1 MTVVPSPDADLVD
14 RKYLSQF
21 STEQVGMVLQNA
33 TGAVDPDGLT
43 MTATM
48 SHDVTDAVVFSRPAT
63 RVDVGTYAVELE
75 STDTSVPGPYTI
87 DFSYLLGT
95 NSDHYAIQFEVGSN
109 APDYDALP
117 WSLKQVVEQ
126 VWIRFADAYDSALGG
141 PHLQIYLQTK
151 FGRNRVA
158 QLLKQAVG
166 RLNTLAYPHGRYAAD
181 DKFPVAAWGPLLE
194 QILYIE
200 VIKHLRRSYV
210 EIPDIVLGTS
220 ISRGDRRDYLDRWG
234 TILGDE
240 QEDLK
245 IMIDNFKMA
254 HMGLGNVSVLV
265 SGGAY
270 GNFGP
275 MAPLGGGTAAAR
287 GYLVAR
293 RIY

>member
-21 STEQVGMVLQNA
+21 ATDTVGMLLQNA
-33 TGAVDPDGLT
+33 TGAIDPDGSAMTVT
-43 MTATM
+43 MTNDAT
-48 SHDVTDAVVFSRPAT
+48 DEVAFTRPAT
-63 RVDVGTYAVELE
+63 RTAVGTYVVDLE
-75 STDTSVPGPYTI
+75 SADTSIPGPYTI
-87 DFSYLLGT
+87 DFAYTLGGT
-95 NSDHYAIQFEVGSN
+95 ADHYAVAFEVGSS

-126 VWIRFADAYDSALGG
+126 VMIRFGDAYDSPLGG

-166 RLNTLAYPHGRYAAD
+166 RLTTLSYPHGQYAAD
-181 DKFPVAAWGPLLE
+181 DKFPVAVWGGLLE
-194 QILYIE
+194 QLLYIE

-220 ISRGDRRDYLDRWG
+220 ISRGDRRDYIDRWG
-234 TILGDE
+234 TILTDE
-240 QEDLK
+240 QEDLRL
-245 IMIDNFKMA
+245 MLDNFKMA

-275 MAPLGGGTAAAR
+275 QAPIAGGSALAR

-293 RIY
+293 RIF